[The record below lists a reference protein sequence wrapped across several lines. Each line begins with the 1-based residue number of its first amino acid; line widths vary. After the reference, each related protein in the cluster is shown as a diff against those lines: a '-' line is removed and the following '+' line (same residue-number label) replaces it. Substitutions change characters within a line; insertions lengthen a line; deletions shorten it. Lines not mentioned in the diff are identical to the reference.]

1 MPYLASELWFIQP
14 EWFRFQA
21 AFRGI
26 LVVTLSFGGA
36 LNKMGL
42 IRTAG
47 VFGWKLLIS
56 SLLVGVGAV
65 CSLPQEPAVKRT
77 PAPKASSNSDKK
89 RSPDTFTLVGAGD
102 IVGCSDLSA
111 AEATAKLIDAIPG
124 TVFAAG
130 DLAYQ
135 RGTYE
140 EFVKC
145 YGPTWGRFK
154 ARTRPTPGNHEY
166 DGATATGYFRY
177 WDGRAGDPGKGY
189 YSYDLGSW
197 HIVVLNTN
205 CSSKQLGGC
214 AQGSPEEAWLK
225 QDLAAHPN
233 VCTLAYGH
241 HALFSSGLFP
251 KHAEHP
257 ELRAFW
263 QDLYDAH
270 ADVVLAGHEHSYERF
285 APQNPEGNSDPEH
298 GIREIVVGTGGR
310 RHTPLG
316 YAKPNSEIRDDKT
329 YGVLKLTLS
338 PGKYSWEFIPIPGQ
352 TFHDTGEGVCHSS
365 TTEPNK

>member
-1 MPYLASELWFIQP
+1 MVPGLFH
-14 EWFRFQA
+14 
-21 AFRGI
+21 FRGI
-26 LVVTLSFGGA
+26 LFLRRISGGTHTY
-36 LNKMGL
+36 MGP
-42 IRTAG
+42 IRRVGELA
-47 VFGWKLLIS
+47 WILCIS
-56 SLLVGVGAV
+56 SLLVLLTPSSA
-65 CSLPQEPAVKRT
+65 LPQEPAPKLP
-77 PAPKASSNSDKK
+77 PAPKTHSKAVSKK
-89 RSPDTFTLVGAGD
+89 TTDTFTLVGAGD
-102 IVGCSDLSA
+102 IVGCSDLSG

-130 DLAYQ
+130 DMAYQ

-140 EFVKC
+140 EFLKC

-166 DGATATGYFRY
+166 DGAPATGYFRY
-177 WDGRAGDPGKGY
+177 WDGQAGDPGKGY
-189 YSYDLGSW
+189 YSYDLGAW

-205 CSSKQLGGC
+205 CGASQLGGC
-214 AQGSPEEAWLK
+214 AEGSPEEIWLK
-225 QDLAAHPN
+225 QDLVAHPN

-270 ADVVLAGHEHSYERF
+270 TDIVLAGHEHSYERF
-285 APQNPEGNSDPEH
+285 APQTPDGNPDPDH
-298 GIREIVVGTGGR
+298 GIREFVVGTGGR
-310 RHTPLG
+310 SHTPLG
-316 YAKPNSEIRDDKT
+316 YAKPNSEVRDDKT

-338 PGKYSWEFIPIPGQ
+338 PGKYRWQFLPIPGK
-352 TFHDTGEGVCHSS
+352 TFRDFGEGTCHNTS
-365 TTEPNK
+365 TPSTK

>member
-1 MPYLASELWFIQP
+1 MAQIT
-14 EWFRFQA
+14 A

-26 LVVTLSFGGA
+26 LLAEQNSGGA
-36 LNKMGL
+36 RTDMGP
-42 IRTAG
+42 IRRVAG
-47 VFGWKLLIS
+47 VARTVFIS
-56 SLLVGVGAV
+56 SLVIAVGAV
-65 CSLPQEPAVKRT
+65 HSLAQEPPAKRPAT
-77 PAPKASSNSDKK
+77 PRTSSKTAKK
-89 RSPDTFTLVGAGD
+89 KSPDTFTLVGAGD
-102 IVGCSDLSA
+102 IVGCSDLSG

-135 RGTYE
+135 RGTLE
-140 EFVKC
+140 EFQKC

-166 DGATATGYFRY
+166 NGATAAGYFRY
-177 WDGRAGDPGKGY
+177 WDGRAGELGKGY
-189 YSYDLGSW
+189 YSYDLGEW

-205 CSSKQLGGC
+205 CESKELGGC
-214 AQGSPEEAWLK
+214 AEGSPEESWLK
-225 QDLAAHPN
+225 EDLAAHPSA
-233 VCTLAYGH
+233 CTLAYGH

-270 ADVVLAGHEHSYERF
+270 ADLVLAGHEHSYERF
-285 APQNPEGNSDPEH
+285 APQNPQGDPDPEH

-310 RHTPLG
+310 SHTPLG
-316 YAKPNSEIRDDKT
+316 YAKPNSEVRDDKT

-338 PGKYSWEFIPIPGQ
+338 PGKYRWEFIPIPGK
-352 TFHDTGEGVCHSS
+352 TFRDSGEGTCHAQPSQ
-365 TTEPNK
+365 PKN

>member
-1 MPYLASELWFIQP
+1 MVPSLFL
-14 EWFRFQA
+14 
-21 AFRGI
+21 FRGI
-26 LVVTLSFGGA
+26 LFRGRISGGTQTD
-36 LNKMGL
+36 MGP
-42 IRTAG
+42 IRTVG
-47 VFGWKLLIS
+47 GSGWILLIS
-56 SLLVGVGAV
+56 SLLVLL
-65 CSLPQEPAVKRT
+65 SPNNTLPQEPAPKHQPT
-77 PAPKASSNSDKK
+77 SKSYSKPAQKK
-89 RSPDTFTLVGAGD
+89 SPDTFTLVGAGD
-102 IVGCSDLSA
+102 IVGCSDLSGA
-111 AEATAKLIDAIPG
+111 QATAKLIDAIPG

-135 RGTYE
+135 HGTYE

-205 CSSKQLGGC
+205 CGSIQLGGC
-214 AQGSPEEAWLK
+214 AEGSPEETWLK
-225 QDLAAHPN
+225 QDLATHPN

-241 HALFSSGLFP
+241 HALFSSGLLP

-270 ADVVLAGHEHSYERF
+270 ADLILAGHEHSYERF
-285 APQNPEGNSDPEH
+285 APQNPEGNPDPEH

-310 RHTPLG
+310 SHTPLG
-316 YAKPNSEIRDDKT
+316 YAKPNSEVRDDKT

-338 PGKYSWEFIPIPGQ
+338 PGKYSWEFIPVPGK
-352 TFHDTGEGVCHSS
+352 TFRDSGEGVCHAQPGS
-365 TTEPNK
+365 PKN

>member
-1 MPYLASELWFIQP
+1 
-14 EWFRFQA
+14 
-21 AFRGI
+21 
-26 LVVTLSFGGA
+26 
-36 LNKMGL
+36 MGP
-42 IRTAG
+42 IRTVVEIART
-47 VFGWKLLIS
+47 VLIT
-56 SLLVGVGAV
+56 SLLTLVGAAN
-65 CSLPQEPAVKRT
+65 SLAQEAPSNQPAT
-77 PAPKASSNSDKK
+77 PRSSSKATKK
-89 RSPDTFTLVGAGD
+89 KSPDTFTLVGAGD
-102 IVGCSDLSA
+102 IVGCSDLSG

-124 TVFAAG
+124 TVFAGG

-140 EFVKC
+140 EFQKC

-166 DGATATGYFRY
+166 NGAPATGYFRY
-177 WDGRAGDPGKGY
+177 WDGSAGDPGKGY
-189 YSYDLGSW
+189 YSYDLGAW

-205 CSSKQLGGC
+205 CESKELGGC
-214 AQGSPEEAWLK
+214 AEGSPEESWLK
-225 QDLAAHPN
+225 ADLAAHPS

-241 HALFSSGLFP
+241 HALFSSGLFA

-270 ADVVLAGHEHSYERF
+270 ADLVLAGHEHSYERF
-285 APQNPEGNSDPEH
+285 APQNPQGNPDPEH

-310 RHTPLG
+310 SHTPLG

-338 PGKYSWEFIPIPGQ
+338 PGKYRWEFLPVPGKS
-352 TFHDTGEGVCHSS
+352 FHDSGEGVCHAQPGPPK
-365 TTEPNK
+365 TN

>member
-1 MPYLASELWFIQP
+1 M
-14 EWFRFQA
+14 
-21 AFRGI
+21 
-26 LVVTLSFGGA
+26 
-36 LNKMGL
+36 
-42 IRTAG
+42 
-47 VFGWKLLIS
+47 
-56 SLLVGVGAV
+56 
-65 CSLPQEPAVKRT
+65 
-77 PAPKASSNSDKK
+77 KK
-89 RSPDTFTLVGAGD
+89 SPPDTFTLVGAGD
-102 IVGCSDLSA
+102 IVGCSNLA
-111 AEATAKLIDAIPG
+111 GAEATAKLIDAIPG

-130 DLAYQ
+130 DLAYEN
-135 RGTYE
+135 GTYE
-140 EFVKC
+140 EFQKC

-166 DGATATGYFRY
+166 NGAPATGYFRY

-205 CSSKQLGGC
+205 CGVAQLGGC
-214 AQGSPEEAWLK
+214 AEGSPQETWLK

-233 VCTLAYGH
+233 TCTLAYGH

-270 ADVVLAGHEHSYERF
+270 ADLVLAGHEHSYERF
-285 APQNPEGNSDPEH
+285 APQNPEGNPDPEH

-310 RHTPLG
+310 SHTPLG
-316 YAKPNSEIRDDKT
+316 YAKPNSEVRDDKT

-338 PGKYSWEFIPIPGQ
+338 PGKYRWEFLPTPGKP
-352 TFHDTGEGVCHSS
+352 FRDSGEGSCHAQ
-365 TTEPNK
+365 TAGTAFH

>member
-1 MPYLASELWFIQP
+1 
-14 EWFRFQA
+14 
-21 AFRGI
+21 
-26 LVVTLSFGGA
+26 
-36 LNKMGL
+36 MGL
-42 IRTAG
+42 IRIARRY
-47 VFGWKLLIS
+47 GWTIFL
-56 SLLVGVGAV
+56 SLLLVAFGTGITW
-65 CSLPQEPAVKRT
+65 PQEPA
-77 PAPKASSNSDKK
+77 AK
-89 RSPDTFTLVGAGD
+89 RSASPDSLSKSTDKDLADTFTLVGAGD
-102 IVGCSDLSA
+102 VVGCSDLSG
-111 AEATAKLIDAIPG
+111 AEATAKLIEAIPG

-135 RGTYE
+135 GGTYE
-140 EFVKC
+140 EFLKC

-166 DGATATGYFRY
+166 NGGAATGYFRY

-205 CSSKQLGGC
+205 CGSSQLGGC
-214 AQGSPEEAWLK
+214 AQGSPEETWLK
-225 QDLAAHPN
+225 QDLAMHPS

-241 HALFSSGLFP
+241 HALFSSGFFP

-270 ADVVLAGHEHSYERF
+270 ADIVVAGHEHSYERF
-285 APQNPEGNSDPEH
+285 SPQNPEGNPDPDH
-298 GIREIVVGTGGR
+298 GIREFVVGTGGR
-310 RHTPLG
+310 SHTPLG
-316 YAKPNSEIRDDKT
+316 YPKPNSEVRDDQT

-338 PGKYSWEFIPIPGQ
+338 PGKYRWEFIPVAGK
-352 TFHDTGEGVCHSS
+352 TFRDSGEGVCH
-365 TTEPNK
+365 TTTTQTNK

>member
-1 MPYLASELWFIQP
+1 
-14 EWFRFQA
+14 
-21 AFRGI
+21 
-26 LVVTLSFGGA
+26 
-36 LNKMGL
+36 MGL
-42 IRTAG
+42 IRRARG
-47 VFGWKLLIS
+47 FAWKLLLS
-56 SLLVGVGAV
+56 SLLVILGTGSA
-65 CSLPQEPAVKRT
+65 LPQEPTA
-77 PAPKASSNSDKK
+77 K
-89 RSPDTFTLVGAGD
+89 RSSRSNIPSKSVERKAPDTFTLVGAGD
-102 IVGCSDLSA
+102 IVGCSDLAA

-124 TVFAAG
+124 TVFAVG
-130 DLAYQ
+130 DLVYE

-140 EFVKC
+140 EFIKC

-205 CSSKQLGGC
+205 CSSSQLGGC
-214 AQGSPEEAWLK
+214 DEGSPEETWLK
-225 QDLAAHPN
+225 QDLAVHPS

-270 ADVVLAGHEHSYERF
+270 ADLVLAGHEHSYERF
-285 APQNPEGNSDPEH
+285 TPQNPEGNPDPDH

-310 RHTPLG
+310 SHTPLG
-316 YAKPNSEIRDDKT
+316 YAKPNSEVRDDKT

-338 PGKYSWEFIPIPGQ
+338 PGKYTWEFIPIPGKS
-352 TFHDTGEGVCHSS
+352 FRDSGEGVCHTS
-365 TTEPNK
+365 TTPSAK

>member
-1 MPYLASELWFIQP
+1 MAPIL
-14 EWFRFQA
+14 A

-26 LVVTLSFGGA
+26 LDSAQNCGGA
-36 LNKMGL
+36 RIEMGP
-42 IRTAG
+42 IRKARGFVWTI
-47 VFGWKLLIS
+47 LLS
-56 SLLVGVGAV
+56 SLLIVIGTDSALAQG
-65 CSLPQEPAVKRT
+65 PATKR
-77 PAPKASSNSDKK
+77 PVSPKAGSKAVSKK
-89 RSPDTFTLVGAGD
+89 SPDTFTLVGAGD
-102 IVGCSDLSA
+102 IVGCSDLSG
-111 AEATAKLIDAIPG
+111 AEATAKLIDAISG

-140 EFVKC
+140 EFQKC

-166 DGATATGYFRY
+166 TGASATGYFRY
-177 WDGRAGDPGKGY
+177 WDGRAGEPEKGY
-189 YSYDLGSW
+189 YSYDLGAW

-205 CSSKQLGGC
+205 CESSLLGGC
-214 AQGSPEEAWLK
+214 AEGSPEETWLK
-225 QDLAAHPN
+225 QDLAAHPS

-270 ADVVLAGHEHSYERF
+270 AELILAAHEHSYERF
-285 APQNPEGNSDPEH
+285 SPQNPQGNPDPDH

-310 RHTPLG
+310 SHTPLG
-316 YAKPNSEIRDDKT
+316 YAKPNSEVRDDKT

-338 PGKYSWEFIPIPGQ
+338 PGKYRWEFIPVPGK
-352 TFHDTGEGVCHSS
+352 TFRDSGEGTCHAHLDS
-365 TTEPNK
+365 PKN

>member
-1 MPYLASELWFIQP
+1 MAQIP
-14 EWFRFQA
+14 A

-26 LVVTLSFGGA
+26 LLMEQDSGGA
-36 LNKMGL
+36 RTDMGP
-42 IRTAG
+42 IRRVKG
-47 VFGWKLLIS
+47 VARAVLVS
-56 SLLVGVGAV
+56 SLLIVVGAV
-65 CSLPQEPAVKRT
+65 NALAQEQAAKR
-77 PAPKASSNSDKK
+77 AASPKAASKAAK
-89 RSPDTFTLVGAGD
+89 ERSPDTFTLVGAGD
-102 IVGCSDLSA
+102 IVGCSDLSG

-135 RGTYE
+135 RGTLE
-140 EFVKC
+140 EFQKC

-166 DGATATGYFRY
+166 NGATATGYFRY
-177 WDGRAGDPGKGY
+177 WDGSAGDPGKGY
-189 YSYDLGSW
+189 YSYDLGAW
-197 HIVVLNTN
+197 HIIVLNTN
-205 CSSKQLGGC
+205 CDSTQLGGC
-214 AQGSPEEAWLK
+214 AEGSPEETWLK
-225 QDLAAHPN
+225 EDLAAHPSD
-233 VCTLAYGH
+233 CTLAYGH

-270 ADVVLAGHEHSYERF
+270 ADLVLAGHEHSYERF
-285 APQNPEGNSDPEH
+285 APQNPQGNPDPEL

-310 RHTPLG
+310 SHTPLG
-316 YAKPNSEIRDDKT
+316 YAKPNSEVRDDKT

-338 PGKYSWEFIPIPGQ
+338 PGKYRWEFLPVPGK
-352 TFHDTGEGVCHSS
+352 TFHDSGEGVCHNAAL
-365 TTEPNK
+365 PAN